1 MAKDEMKVKE
11 AEVKAAIEK
20 ANKEAGYDI
29 AMAFAALNAVTIQGQ
44 TEEDMP
50 LFLSQCD
57 LTAAVDVMMRGFGG
71 KLGDNWLTGL
81 MNFAVAYGYHYA
93 KTGESLVRSEDV
105 RDELVAYID
114 GNEKMLIE
122 EKARRKDAV
131 LKGWKALQEAVKV
144 ATERMKK
151 VRAIKN

>member
-1 MAKDEMKVKE
+1 MKVKE

-29 AMAFAALNAVTIQGQ
+29 VMAFAALNAVTIQGQ

-81 MNFAVAYGYHYA
+81 MNFAVAYGWHYA

>member
-1 MAKDEMKVKE
+1 MKVKE

-81 MNFAVAYGYHYA
+81 MNFAVAYGWHYA

-105 RDELVAYID
+105 RDKLVAYID